1 LAALTYSPAA
11 QIWRINR
18 GWRRRKDKEQLGF
31 YINPITGQWSKKDE
45 PGANDDGSS
54 DDGLLDKVPNQQIVP
69 FVEDHR
75 NILILAPTAPL
86 DLEAMATLQA
96 ALKRGIEM
104 TFQIEESELVAEPL
118 PKQDERQALLFY
130 EAAEGGAGVLTRLAT
145 EPQAMA
151 QVAVAALRVMHY
163 KDPVGPWSV
172 DDLPEQEQKTADGHS
187 ICEAGCYQCLLSY
200 FNQPDHDHI
209 NRRNPQAIEML
220 VALANS
226 QVTASGAVTEQASP
240 LAHITAAPG
249 KVNQLFAMWQQALL
263 AGGYQPPD
271 QYQAPALGGAL
282 TVAGWYK
289 STRTAV
295 VLGTPTTLQVA
306 ALLDKGYTVIDMSDP
321 VQWSVQFGQYPL
333 VFGGIA

>member
-1 LAALTYSPAA
+1 M
-11 QIWRINR
+11 
-18 GWRRRKDKEQLGF
+18 
-31 YINPITGQWSKKDE
+31 
-45 PGANDDGSS
+45 
-54 DDGLLDKVPNQQIVP
+54 
-69 FVEDHR
+69 EDHR
-75 NILILAPTAPL
+75 NILILAPTAPM

-151 QVAVAALRVMHY
+151 QVAAAALRVMHY

-172 DDLPEQEQKTADGHS
+172 DDLPALEQKTSDGHS

-209 NRRNPQAIEML
+209 NRRNRQTMEML
-220 VALANS
+220 VALANA
-226 QVTASGAVTEQASP
+226 QVTSPGAVSKQDSP
-240 LAHITAAPG
+240 STHATAPADLG
-249 KVNQLFAMWQQALL
+249 DEMFENWRKALL
-263 AGGYQPPD
+263 AGGCEPPD

-282 TVAGWYK
+282 TVAGLYK

-295 VLGTPTTLQVA
+295 VLATPSTAQAA
-306 ALLDKGYTVIDMSDP
+306 ALLDKGFTVIDMSAP
-321 VQWSVQFGQYPL
+321 AKWAAQFHQYPEI
-333 VFGGIA
+333 FGGAT

>member
-1 LAALTYSPAA
+1 LVLTYSPAA

-18 GWRRRKDKEQLGF
+18 GWRRRKNKEQLGF

-45 PGANDDGSS
+45 PGAADDGTS

-75 NILILAPTAPL
+75 NILILAPTASL
-86 DLEAMATLQA
+86 DLEAIATLQA

-151 QVAVAALRVMHY
+151 QVAAAALRVMHY
-163 KDPVGPWSV
+163 ADPTGSWSV
-172 DDLPEQEQKTADGHS
+172 DDLPALERKAPDGHS

-209 NRRNPQAIEML
+209 NRRNAQAIEML
-220 VALANS
+220 VALANA
-226 QVTASGAVTEQASP
+226 QVTAGGVVTEPSSP
-240 LAHITAAPG
+240 STAVSPTPDG
-249 KVNQLFAMWQQALL
+249 GSKLFTSWQQALL
-263 AGGYQPPD
+263 AGGFAPPD

-295 VLGTPTTLQVA
+295 VLATPSPEHAA
-306 ALLDKGYTVIDMSDP
+306 ALLDKGFTVVDMSNSAR
-321 VQWSVQFGQYPL
+321 WSDQFSKYPQI
-333 VFGGIA
+333 FGGAS